1 MALRAG
7 LAIAL
12 VVACARMGP
21 SHMQGRLPDNP
32 CDVLTPAQMSI
43 TSGLEVTSS
52 SRAETIAELVQA
64 RRGGRASS
72 AGTICRY
79 DTSSPFGSI
88 AIEVPADRRAET
100 FASSRAEAFATA
112 MRRYRDRH
120 EFPRSTAAIAGVGT
134 DAWLV
139 GGASL
144 HVLVRDAGYFTVTT
158 QNARPESR
166 DLLTRIARR
175 IVAELASPAPAHD

>member
-100 FASSRAEAFATA
+100 FASSRAEAFAK
-112 MRRYRDRH
+112 
-120 EFPRSTAAIAGVGT
+120 FPRSTAAIAGVGT